1 MTNILSLS
9 EELLQLPRTVG
20 DVDYDEINSQSVK
33 SLDEKADL
41 SNCFLDDNNIGYEG
55 ATLLEFRKICQ
66 V

>member
-33 SLDEKADL
+33 SLNEKADL
-41 SNCFLDDNNIGYEG
+41 SNCFSG
-55 ATLLEFRKICQ
+55 
-66 V
+66 